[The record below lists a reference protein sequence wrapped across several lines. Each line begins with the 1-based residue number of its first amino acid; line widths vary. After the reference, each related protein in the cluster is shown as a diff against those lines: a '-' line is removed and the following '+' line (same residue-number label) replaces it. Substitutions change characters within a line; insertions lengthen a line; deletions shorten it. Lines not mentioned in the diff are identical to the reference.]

1 MRIEHFVPSS
11 FLPGNEF
18 DTRRGAKDLQPRDVK
33 ADCNQGRAW
42 NQIENFDCL
51 DVAR

>member
-1 MRIEHFVPSS
+1 MNS
-11 FLPGNEF
+11 
-18 DTRRGAKDLQPRDVK
+18 TRDVVSKIYSRDVK

-51 DVAR
+51 DVTR